1 MLNTDDVSAKLIEL
15 EDRSRRNKTD
25 LEEIDRC
32 QRKGPRKTK
41 TGQDRDRPRTV
52 VCRLNRF
59 KDKQCILNNVIK
71 LKNTGIFT
79 YEYFSKNTK
88 ELRKSLWEQVL
99 GYWKQNKFTCLN
111 YRSIIVRNCNGV
123 S

>member
-41 TGQDRDRPRTV
+41 TGQDRDRHALLFADLTD
-52 VCRLNRF
+52 L
-59 KDKQCILNNVIK
+59 KISNV
-71 LKNTGIFT
+71 F
-79 YEYFSKNTK
+79 
-88 ELRKSLWEQVL
+88 
-99 GYWKQNKFTCLN
+99 
-111 YRSIIVRNCNGV
+111 
-123 S
+123 